1 MNAPAQPPGSV
12 NRSVHVLAL
21 NSGSSSLKFGL
32 YRVDASIAEPL
43 MTGEAEALGESTS
56 TFHAQVAVGGPV
68 VHEHAPLPG
77 PSEAIAR
84 LLVLLRDTKL
94 PVPQIIG
101 HRLVHG
107 GPTLT
112 EHCRIDAAV
121 LAQLEAAVPF
131 APLHLPAAL
140 QVIRLVQAQFSGV
153 PQAACFDTS
162 FHAHLPP
169 VAQVLPLPR
178 ALRAQGIR
186 RYGFHGLS
194 CESIVRQLAPAC
206 PRRLLIAHLGN
217 GASVTAVHE
226 GRSVDTTMGLT
237 PTGGLIMGTRSGDLD
252 PGVLI
257 YLARQQQLDPAAL
270 EDLVDRQ
277 SGLLGISGV
286 SSDLRALHAAAA
298 SNEDARLALEMFC
311 YSAAKHIAA
320 LSVVMNGAQLLVFT
334 GGIGENDA
342 EVRCTV
348 RVLPSR
354 EDAEIARQSR
364 NLCV

>member
-1 MNAPAQPPGSV
+1 
-12 NRSVHVLAL
+12 
-21 NSGSSSLKFGL
+21 
-32 YRVDASIAEPL
+32 
-43 MTGEAEALGESTS
+43 
-56 TFHAQVAVGGPV
+56 
-68 VHEHAPLPG
+68 
-77 PSEAIAR
+77 
-84 LLVLLRDTKL
+84 
-94 PVPQIIG
+94 
-101 HRLVHG
+101 
-107 GPTLT
+107 
-112 EHCRIDAAV
+112 
-121 LAQLEAAVPF
+121 
-131 APLHLPAAL
+131 
-140 QVIRLVQAQFSGV
+140 
-153 PQAACFDTS
+153 
-162 FHAHLPP
+162 
-169 VAQVLPLPR
+169 
-178 ALRAQGIR
+178 
-186 RYGFHGLS
+186 
-194 CESIVRQLAPAC
+194 
-206 PRRLLIAHLGN
+206 
-217 GASVTAVHE
+217 
-226 GRSVDTTMGLT
+226 MGLT